1 MYSSESRPVQ
11 DMVEGD
17 LALGQPD
24 DKTPDFLNGP
34 PDQTWY
40 GFAGLF
46 LGDLSFACALTPAIR
61 A

>member
-1 MYSSESRPVQ
+1 MQ

-17 LALGQPD
+17 LTLGQPD